1 MAAVAGGTFV
11 VLTRTQRSRLQ
22 SEGDVR
28 HVTADD
34 GVQISYDVWGRQDG
48 PPVLLIQGLGMDSRG
63 WALQRMAFGRHYRCF
78 APDNR
83 GVGHTGPVPRPY
95 SLDQMARDA
104 IAVLDAEGVD
114 SAHVVGASMG
124 GVIAQIIGVMH
135 PERTRSLVLVCTSC
149 RHHPWRREVLR
160 EWADAV
166 QEGGS
171 ASLGDEA
178 LQWLVGPRLRR
189 RFGLW
194 LNILARILVH
204 ADPDGFAAQVQAILD
219 APDDLRFELRHVRV
233 PALVITGSQDA
244 LTPIGDAEELAEMI
258 PYAQLVELRGAA
270 HGLMVESPNGFND
283 IVLDFLD
290 RVSGLDAVVDEQ
302 AASA

>member
-1 MAAVAGGTFV
+1 M
-11 VLTRTQRSRLQ
+11 
-22 SEGDVR
+22 R

-34 GVQISYDVWGRQDG
+34 GVQIAYDAWGRRDG
-48 PPVLLIQGLGMDSRG
+48 PPLLLIQGLGMDSRG

-83 GVGHTGPVPRPY
+83 GVGNTGPVAQPY
-95 SLDQMARDA
+95 SLEQMARDA
-104 IAVLDAEGVD
+104 RAVLDAEGVD
-114 SAHVVGASMG
+114 SAHVMGASMG
-124 GVIAQIIGVMH
+124 GVIAQIIGVLH

-149 RHHPWRREVLR
+149 RHHPWRREVLAG
-160 EWADAV
+160 WADAV
-166 QEGGS
+166 QERGS

-204 ADPDGFAAQVQAILD
+204 TDPEGFAGQVRAILD

-233 PALVITGSQDA
+233 PTLVITGSQDS

-290 RVSGLDAVVDEQ
+290 RVSGLDTGAVSE

>member
-1 MAAVAGGTFV
+1 V
-11 VLTRTQRSRLQ
+11 
-22 SEGDVR
+22 DVR
-28 HVTADD
+28 HVTASD
-34 GVQISYDVWGRQDG
+34 GVEVAYDAWGRRDG

-63 WALQRMAFGRHYRCF
+63 WALQRMAFGRRYRCF

-83 GVGHTGPVPRPY
+83 GVGATGTPPGAY
-95 SLDQMARDA
+95 SLERMASDA
-104 IAVLDAEGVD
+104 VAVLDAEGV
-114 SAHVVGASMG
+114 SRAHVVGASMG

-135 PERTRSLVLVCTSC
+135 PERTRSLVLACTSC
-149 RHHPWRREVLR
+149 RHHQWRRELLQ

-166 QEGGS
+166 VEGGS
-171 ASLGDEA
+171 TTALGDDG
-178 LQWLVGPRLRR
+178 LRWLIGPRLRK

-194 LNILARILVH
+194 LNILARILLH
-204 ADPDGFAAQVQAILD
+204 ADAEGFAKQVRAILD
-219 APDDLRFELRHVRV
+219 APDELRFELLRVRV

-270 HGLMVESPNGFND
+270 HGLMVEAPNVFND
-283 IVLDFLD
+283 AVLDFLD
-290 RVSGLDAVVDEQ
+290 RVSGLDTGVVDA

>member
-1 MAAVAGGTFV
+1 VK
-11 VLTRTQRSRLQ
+11 Q
-22 SEGDVR
+22 
-28 HVTADD
+28 VTSGD
-34 GVQISYDVWGRQDG
+34 GVEIAYDVWGRPDG
-48 PPVLLIQGLGMDSRG
+48 PPVLLIQGLGTDSRG

-83 GVGHTGPVPRPY
+83 GVGHTGPTAQPY
-95 SLDQMARDA
+95 SLEQMANDA
-104 IAVLDAEGVD
+104 LALLDAEGVT
-114 SAHVVGASMG
+114 SAHIVGASMG

-135 PERTRSLVLVCTSC
+135 PERTRSLVLACTSC
-149 RHHPWRREVLR
+149 RHHPWRREVLQ

-166 QEGGS
+166 EERGS
-171 ASLGDEA
+171 AGLNDEA
-178 LQWLVGPRLRR
+178 LRWLVGPRLRR
-189 RFGLW
+189 RFGMW

-204 ADPDGFAAQVQAILD
+204 ADPDGFAGQVHAILD
-219 APDDLRFELRHVRV
+219 APDELRFELCKVRV

-283 IVLDFLD
+283 TVLDFLD
-290 RVSGLDAVVDEQ
+290 RVSGLDARVVDQ

>member
-1 MAAVAGGTFV
+1 
-11 VLTRTQRSRLQ
+11 
-22 SEGDVR
+22 
-28 HVTADD
+28 
-34 GVQISYDVWGRQDG
+34 
-48 PPVLLIQGLGMDSRG
+48 
-63 WALQRMAFGRHYRCF
+63 
-78 APDNR
+78 
-83 GVGHTGPVPRPY
+83 
-95 SLDQMARDA
+95 MARDA
-104 IAVLDAEGVD
+104 IAILDAEGVE

-124 GVIAQIIGVMH
+124 GVIAQIIGVLY
-135 PERTRSLVLVCTSC
+135 PERTRALVLVCTAC

-204 ADPDGFAAQVQAILD
+204 ADPDGFAGQVQAILD
-219 APDDLRFELRHVRV
+219 APDDLRFELRRVRV
-233 PALVITGSQDA
+233 PTLVITGSQDA

-290 RVSGLDAVVDEQ
+290 RVSGLDAVIDEK